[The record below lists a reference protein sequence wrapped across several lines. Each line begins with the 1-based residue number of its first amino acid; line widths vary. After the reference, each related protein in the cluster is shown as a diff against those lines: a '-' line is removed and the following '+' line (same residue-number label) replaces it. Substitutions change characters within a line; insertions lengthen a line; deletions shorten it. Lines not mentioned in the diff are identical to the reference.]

1 MNKFLRV
8 ALFFIAA
15 TFCVSCSKSDSN
27 AVAAKRDYAEQYAT
41 DLANIEEFLQTHY
54 MEVTNNPGNTDDQDV
69 FFYEIPDGGTQTSV
83 WNQTQYPLQAHYVA
97 QDDITYKI
105 YYIPLRQG
113 SGPTSNSPCNVDR
126 VLTSYKGSYLY
137 TKTETVN
144 SEEVE
149 TLTFKQFEESINP
162 ESYLTLS
169 SLIKGWQE
177 IFPKF
182 KTGSYSANSDGT
194 LSYNDFGAGIMF
206 IPSGLGYYNNSSGT
220 IPSYSPLIFSFKLY
234 EIQRV
239 DNDNDG
245 IPSYLE
251 DINSSIVNADGSV
264 TIINGVPD
272 GYVRVLEEGVDNP
285 DDTDGD
291 GVPDFLDIDDDG
303 DFFTTAS
310 EINNPLTDDPYPFAD
325 IPLCSDGKK
334 RHLSSLCN
342 HNQ

>member
-1 MNKFLRV
+1 MNNFLRV
-8 ALFFIAA
+8 ALFFVLVVFAA
-15 TFCVSCSKSDSN
+15 SCSKNDGNS
-27 AVAAKRDYAEQYAT
+27 VAPKRDYAEQYAT

-54 MEVTNNPGNTDDQDV
+54 MVVNNSPGNTQDQDV
-69 FFYEIPDGGTQTSV
+69 SFYLIPEGGTQTSV
-83 WNQTQYPLQAHYVA
+83 WNQTDYPLQAHYVA
-97 QDDITYKI
+97 QDDITYKM
-105 YYIPLRQG
+105 YYIQLRQG
-113 SGPTSNSPCNVDR
+113 SGPTSNSPCNVDK
-126 VLTSYKGSYLY
+126 VLTSYRGSYIY
-137 TKTETVN
+137 TDTETVN
-144 SEEVE
+144 GEEVE
-149 TLTFKQFEESINP
+149 TLTLKQFEETITP
-162 ESYLTLS
+162 ETYLTLS
-169 SLIKGWQE
+169 SLIKGWSE

-182 KTGSYSANSDGT
+182 KTGSYSANPDGT
-194 LSYNDFGAGIMF
+194 LSYSNFGAGIMF

-239 DNDNDG
+239 DNDGDG

-264 TIINGVPD
+264 TLINGVAD
-272 GYVRVLEEGVDNP
+272 GYVRVLEEDVDNP

-291 GVPDFLDIDDDG
+291 GTPDFLDIDDDG

-334 RHLSSLCN
+334 RHVSNVC
-342 HNQ
+342 HH

>member
-1 MNKFLRV
+1 MNNFSKV
-8 ALFFIAA
+8 ALFFVTVIFAA
-15 TFCVSCSKSDSN
+15 SCSKSDSN
-27 AVAAKRDYAEQYAT
+27 TVAPKRDYAEQFAT

-54 MEVTNNPGNTDDQDV
+54 MEVTNSPGNTEDQDV
-69 FFYEIPDGGTQTSV
+69 SFYEIPEGGTQTSV
-83 WNQTQYPLQAHYVA
+83 WNQTDYPLQAHYVS

-105 YYIPLRQG
+105 YYIQLRQG
-113 SGPTSNSPCNVDR
+113 SGATSNSPCNVDR
-126 VLTSYKGSYLY
+126 VLTSYRGSYIY
-137 TKTETVN
+137 TKKETIN
-144 SEEVE
+144 EQEIEKISLKE
-149 TLTFKQFEESINP
+149 FEETITP
-162 ESYLTLS
+162 ENYLTLS
-169 SLIKGWQE
+169 TLIKGWSE

-182 KTGSYSANSDGT
+182 KTGTYSANPDGT
-194 LSYNDFGAGIMF
+194 LSYANFGAGIMF

-251 DINSSIVNADGSV
+251 DLNSVIVNADGSTTV
-264 TIINGVPD
+264 INGVPD
-272 GYVRVLEEGVDNP
+272 GYVRVLGQGVSNP

-291 GVPDFLDIDDDG
+291 GSPDFLDIDDDG
-303 DFFTTAS
+303 DYFTTSS
-310 EINNPLTDDPYPFAD
+310 EIKNPLTNAPYPFAD

-334 RHLSSLCN
+334 RHLSNLCN

>member
-1 MNKFLRV
+1 
-8 ALFFIAA
+8 LFFVLVVFAA
-15 TFCVSCSKSDSN
+15 SCSKNDGNS
-27 AVAAKRDYAEQYAT
+27 VAPKRDYAEQYAT

-54 MEVTNNPGNTDDQDV
+54 MVVNNSPGNTQDQDV
-69 FFYEIPDGGTQTSV
+69 SFYLIPEGGTQTSV
-83 WNQTQYPLQAHYVA
+83 WNQTDYPLQAHYVA
-97 QDDITYKI
+97 QDDITYKM
-105 YYIPLRQG
+105 YYIQLRQG
-113 SGPTSNSPCNVDR
+113 SGPTSNSPCNVDK
-126 VLTSYKGSYLY
+126 VLTSYRGSYIY
-137 TKTETVN
+137 TDTETVN
-144 SEEVE
+144 GEEVE
-149 TLTFKQFEESINP
+149 TLTLKQFEETITP
-162 ESYLTLS
+162 ETYLTLS
-169 SLIKGWQE
+169 SLIKGWSE

-182 KTGSYSANSDGT
+182 KTGSYSANPDGT
-194 LSYNDFGAGIMF
+194 LSYSNFGAGIMF

-239 DNDNDG
+239 DNDGDG

-264 TIINGVPD
+264 TLINGVAD
-272 GYVRVLEEGVDNP
+272 GYVRVLEEDVDNP

-291 GVPDFLDIDDDG
+291 GIPDFLDIDDDG

-334 RHLSSLCN
+334 RHVSNVC
-342 HNQ
+342 HH